1 MADNEISTL
10 DAILSAAKKEFSEK
24 GFQSASLRKIV
35 KDAGVTTGAF
45 YGYYKSKEELFD
57 ALVGEYYDT
66 ILAMFKK
73 VQGDFQ
79 KLSPK
84 EQREKMESEAGSGMR
99 EMLDYCYAGKEKFK
113 LILCSSEGTK
123 YENLI
128 HEMVEI
134 EVDATH
140 KFAYTMQKLG
150 YPEYEIDPTLE
161 HMLVS
166 GLFSAFFEVIIHDI
180 PYEDAVK
187 YTEELRAFYSAGW
200 KKIMGF

>member
-1 MADNEISTL
+1 MAENGISTL
-10 DAILSAAKKEFSEK
+10 DAIIKKKKKEFSEK

-57 ALVGEYYDT
+57 ALVGECYDT

-79 KLSPK
+79 RLSPK
-84 EQREKMESEAGSGMR
+84 EQREKMESEADSGMR
-99 EMLDYCYAGKEKFK
+99 KILDYCYSNKEEFK

-128 HEMVEI
+128 HEMVKI
-134 EVDATH
+134 EVEATH
-140 KFAYTMQKLG
+140 KFGCTMQKLG
-150 YPEYEIDPTLE
+150 CSEYEIDPTLE

-166 GLFSAFFEVIIHDI
+166 GLFSAFFEIIIHDI
-180 PYEDAVK
+180 PYKDAVK
-187 YTEELRAFYSAGW
+187 YIEELRAFYTAGW
-200 KKIMGF
+200 KRIMGF